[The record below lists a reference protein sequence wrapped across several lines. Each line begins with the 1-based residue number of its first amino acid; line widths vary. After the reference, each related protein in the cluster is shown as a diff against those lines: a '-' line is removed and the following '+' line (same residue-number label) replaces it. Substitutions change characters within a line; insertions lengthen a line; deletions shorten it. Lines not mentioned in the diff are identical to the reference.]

1 MVIHI
6 ASGVVNE
13 IPFYFCI
20 HIQWNAIKKSIVVHC
35 KIIIDLLPEK
45 CEPKREKETIE
56 INRKTNHKLQAVFVI
71 MTNVN
76 WSTNNQ
82 CPLYSHK
89 HKLTPNQ
96 PLIYITN

>member
-1 MVIHI
+1 MKFPFTFAYISNEMLSKNRSWYTVKSLIYFRRN
-6 ASGVVNE
+6 VN
-13 IPFYFCI
+13 
-20 HIQWNAIKKSIVVHC
+20 Q
-35 KIIIDLLPEK
+35 
-45 CEPKREKETIE
+45 RERETIE

-71 MTNVN
+71 MTNAN